1 MMEFK
6 LFNSPFEMELR
17 TLLLL
22 SADTKNAYSI
32 DRIVS
37 LDFIVCYAA
46 DFNLPY
52 GNLHGQNN
60 YKYGEIS
67 NRRLLVQTAIKTLV
81 TKGLVNVL
89 IERGYLF
96 SISEQGQKYIRKLK
110 DSYAV
115 EYKRIAKA
123 VVKKYRKDSDE
134 DILASIQ
141 SFSLRS
147 LKG

>member
-1 MMEFK
+1 MMECK

-22 SADTKNAYSI
+22 SADSKSVYSI

-37 LDFIVCYAA
+37 LDFIACYAA

-81 TKGLVNVL
+81 TKGLVSVL
-89 IERGYLF
+89 IDKGYLF
-96 SISEQGQKYIRKLK
+96 SISEQGQKYIKKLK

-115 EYKRIAKA
+115 EYKTIAKA
-123 VVKKYRKDSDE
+123 AVKKYRKDSDE

>member
-1 MMEFK
+1 MMENR
-6 LFNSPFEMELR
+6 LFNTPFEMELR

-22 SADTKNAYSI
+22 SSDSKAAYAV
-32 DRIVS
+32 DRIVA
-37 LDFIVCYAA
+37 LDFISCYAA

-67 NRRLLVQTAIKTLV
+67 NRRMIVQEAVKILV
-81 TKGLVNVL
+81 TKGLVNVV
-89 IERGYLF
+89 IDRGYLF
-96 SISEQGQKYIRKLK
+96 SISDQGTKYIRKLK
-110 DSYAV
+110 DAYAID
-115 EYKRIAKA
+115 YKTIAKA
-123 VVKKYRKDSDE
+123 AVKKYRKDSDE

-147 LKG
+147 LRG